1 MGKGNNNFLGGIT
14 KRMGEG
20 IYFLRL
26 CFIGWEVFVI
36 EKRYICMRVRGRR
49 DRGGGRYTKCKRLE
63 AKSKKLVADN

>member
-1 MGKGNNNFLGGIT
+1 MGKGNNNFSGGIT

-49 DRGGGRYTKCKRLE
+49 YRGEEDISNVKDWKQ
-63 AKSKKLVADN
+63 KVKNW